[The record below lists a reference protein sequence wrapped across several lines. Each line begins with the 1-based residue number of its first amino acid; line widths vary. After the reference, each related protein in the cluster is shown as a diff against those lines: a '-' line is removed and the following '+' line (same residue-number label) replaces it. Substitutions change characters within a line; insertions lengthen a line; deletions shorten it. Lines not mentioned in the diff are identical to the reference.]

1 MLTLSPS
8 QQPSRIV
15 SNSDEVDVRLRELDS
30 ALTQA
35 LFIEANHQAY
45 RARIEATIAH
55 APTAAGTLHWHALV
69 PAVRLALK
77 EKGWQIKDYKNC
89 PLIISADQLTA
100 IVVMTGN
107 SQTGKEF
114 GENPTNQADK
124 GSVLDAAIQQNYQ
137 YQLFEHAAI
146 SQLQKNASGTKLWV
160 FLYHVEKDI
169 KGAKEIRSEL
179 SLPSSFQRKKIVDW
193 SERIILRPISTNPAT
208 PVTPSLPVTP
218 IEVVVQ
224 RKTGTSF

>member
-1 MLTLSPS
+1 
-8 QQPSRIV
+8 
-15 SNSDEVDVRLRELDS
+15 
-30 ALTQA
+30 
-35 LFIEANHQAY
+35 
-45 RARIEATIAH
+45 
-55 APTAAGTLHWHALV
+55 LHWHALV

-146 SQLQKNASGTKLWV
+146 SQLQKNTSGTKLWV
-160 FLYHVEKDI
+160 FLYHVEKGI

-179 SLPSSFQRKKIVDW
+179 SLPSSFQRKKIVNW

-208 PVTPSLPVTP
+208 SITPSLPATP
-218 IEVVVQ
+218 IEVVVE
-224 RKTGTSF
+224 RKTGT